1 MSTRSKASRGSVIGN
16 GYSWLRQFLPYAG
29 AANIANQSCTMVGL
43 GREAFAYPDAPR
55 DIMEK
60 GKMNPRKVCI
70 TCSKCTQ
77 LMRDHSYTGCVV
89 RDAEIYLKMY
99 NEARKQA
106 NG

>member
-1 MSTRSKASRGSVIGN
+1 MSTRSKASRGSFNSLAGSSRNEDIPVIGN

-70 TCSKCTQ
+70 PAAS
-77 LMRDHSYTGCVV
+77 VP
-89 RDAEIYLKMY
+89 
-99 NEARKQA
+99 N
-106 NG
+106 